1 MNLRGLIQYLIDG
14 SEDNTNAL
22 RVNAIFL
29 FKVALITSIEINT
42 ITPKPKMIPR
52 SLVRFP
58 DHLCYKK

>member
-14 SEDNTNAL
+14 SEDSTNAL
-22 RVNAIFL
+22 HVKAIFL
-29 FKVALITSIEINT
+29 LKTAFIISIEINT